1 VTTIGSGRVVAL
13 LVGLC
18 GMTPV
23 TASDGAAVLEQFSA
37 HGISL
42 VLTDDGMPSCNG
54 LELMKRI
61 HAPDARIPV
70 SIVSGEE
77 PKPLV
82 EEAKGCGLFGWI
94 EKPFDRRRLTAMV
107 MTALQVE
114 PPDQTGRTNAS
125 RLSSVPSRA
134 VA

>member
-1 VTTIGSGRVVAL
+1 
-13 LVGLC
+13 
-18 GMTPV
+18 MTPV
-23 TASDGAAVLEQFSA
+23 IASDGAAVLEQLSA

-54 LELMKRI
+54 LELMTRI
-61 HAPDARIPV
+61 HAPDATIPV

-82 EEAKGCGLFGWI
+82 EEAKGRGLFGWI
-94 EKPFDRRRLTAMV
+94 EKPFDRHRRKAMV

-114 PPDQTGRTNAS
+114 PPDQTGRTNRQPAFVRSLSGS
-125 RLSSVPSRA
+125 RIRVLGR
-134 VA
+134 

>member
-1 VTTIGSGRVVAL
+1 MTTIGSDRLVAL
-13 LVGLC
+13 LAGLC
-18 GMTPV
+18 GMAPV
-23 TASDGAAVLEQFSA
+23 TASDGAAVLEQLSA
-37 HGISL
+37 HKTSL

-54 LELMKRI
+54 VELMTRI
-61 HAPDARIPV
+61 HAPDTTIPV
-70 SIVSGEE
+70 SIVSGKE

-82 EEAKGCGLFGWI
+82 EEAKGRGLFGWI
-94 EKPFDRRRLTAMV
+94 ETPFDRHRLKAMV

-125 RLSSVPSRA
+125 QLSSVPSRA